1 MKLFLDTSVLVLWI
15 AGKPLPKSVERL
27 LAKAD
32 TECFISIVT
41 GWEIIL
47 KAQLGLSPQDFDV
60 AISEMGAALMPIR
73 FKHLNELF
81 RLPYVQDHRD
91 PFDRMLIAQAIAEEL
106 PIVSNDTRFPSYN
119 RLRVIWA

>member
-119 RLRVIWA
+119 RLRVIWD